1 MARPKSSL
9 AKQIADLEKP
19 GPKGEWTYLCRE
31 NFLLIPILD
40 LDPEENDN
48 VQSSEEDSNSNS
60 SDDELAGTEHYA
72 EVGWG
77 DQT

>member
-1 MARPKSSL
+1 M
-9 AKQIADLEKP
+9 
-19 GPKGEWTYLCRE
+19 
-31 NFLLIPILD
+31 LIPILD

-72 EVGWG
+72 EVG
-77 DQT
+77 